1 MADTP
6 TPPPS
11 DNSVNPATAGSGV
24 SAGASGAT
32 TGSSGTTDYNIPQVV
47 LDKYPALVELIKKTE
62 SMTNEE
68 REYWFQILPIMTEE
82 QVTRLNQILEEEA
95 TQLAKLDADYKED
108 LEDLNQ
114 KHMTEWDSMAHEEDR
129 KAREAA
135 EAAAAANEAAEAQK
149 TLDELNNI

>member
-1 MADTP
+1 MDP
-6 TPPPS
+6 TTS
-11 DNSVNPATAGSGV
+11 
-24 SAGASGAT
+24 T
-32 TGSSGTTDYNIPQVV
+32 TGDDYKIPAIV
-47 LDKYPALVELIKKTE
+47 LEKYGDLVAKIKQTE
-62 SMTNEE
+62 SMTKEE

-149 TLDELNNI
+149 ALDELNSI

>member
-1 MADTP
+1 MDP
-6 TPPPS
+6 TTS
-11 DNSVNPATAGSGV
+11 
-24 SAGASGAT
+24 T
-32 TGSSGTTDYNIPQVV
+32 TGDDYKIPAIV
-47 LDKYPALVELIKKTE
+47 LEKYGDLVAKIKRTE
-62 SMTNEE
+62 SMTKEE

-135 EAAAAANEAAEAQK
+135 EAAAATQEAAEAQK